1 MLKESPNWDKTAML
15 KESQDWDKTA
25 MLGGRSTSSH
35 EVDLL
40 SMVNLGTLDSG
51 DSWNDSTRETGSTA
65 IKETKPCWNDS
76 TREKAATA

>member
-1 MLKESPNWDKTAML
+1 MLR
-15 KESQDWDKTA
+15 
-25 MLGGRSTSSH
+25 GRSTSGS
-35 EVDLL
+35 EVDPQLL
-40 SMVNLGTLDSG
+40 VNLGALDSG